1 MEKIFNSLN
10 LCLFYLSKK
19 RQKHNNT
26 WINYLTSTLIHVI
39 ENITFR
45 NWQVMHVIRC
55 FFVCPNVVVGN
66 KIIVMFCYYI
76 VLVSHFLTKP
86 VDCRLCVILEFSWLI
101 KYHFLLC
108 LLNQFNMIYIHVV
121 WLNFN
126 MFWLVAKLLKHSVP
140 VTYVES
146 FIIWF
151 TNWNWHDIIW
161 L

>member
-45 NWQVMHVIRC
+45 NWQVMHVMRC
-55 FFVCPNVVVGN
+55 VFVCPNVVVGN

-76 VLVSHFLTKP
+76 VLVSHFPTKP
-86 VDCRLCVILEFSWLI
+86 VDCRLCVILEYSWLI
-101 KYHFLLC
+101 KYHFCNACWISL
-108 LLNQFNMIYIHVV
+108 
-121 WLNFN
+121 
-126 MFWLVAKLLKHSVP
+126 
-140 VTYVES
+140 
-146 FIIWF
+146 IWF
-151 TNWNWHDIIW
+151 IYMLYGLISTRFDLSPSFFSFCTCHLCWTTFSFVLQIGIDMV
-161 L
+161 